1 MQLQTIAFFNW
12 LYPYGGAETVTHNLA
27 SFFHK
32 QGYRIILYIEKLNR
46 ELLCDEERAIFQFR
60 ELPAGPDPKK
70 PANVDFLCRPLDRIT
85 RKRLHRTEK
94 MYAGMMPHLD
104 RMLLLCD
111 QYKEDFM
118 QALKASGHPGSDAPA
133 SKYGAILNPLLPA
146 AAAPVSPKEKIVLYV
161 GRFHRAHKRVDRLL
175 KIWKTV
181 ERRNPDWKLILVGCG
196 EEDENLR
203 KLAVRLRLQRAE
215 FAGYHADV
223 TPFYRRATFMCLT
236 SNFEGLPMSLME
248 GQQYGVIPVS
258 FDSYAGIR
266 EITCDGACG
275 IMVPSYSLRK
285 YAALLNAALADTELQ
300 ERMRTRALEAS
311 RRYDLENIGNQWLSL
326 FNEM

>member
-1 MQLQTIAFFNW
+1 
-12 LYPYGGAETVTHNLA
+12 
-27 SFFHK
+27 
-32 QGYRIILYIEKLNR
+32 
-46 ELLCDEERAIFQFR
+46 
-60 ELPAGPDPKK
+60 
-70 PANVDFLCRPLDRIT
+70 
-85 RKRLHRTEK
+85 

-118 QALKASGHPGSDAPA
+118 QALKASGYPGSDAPA

-161 GRFHRAHKRVDRLL
+161 GRFRRDHKRVDRLL